1 MLKSTMSVRLLPCSP
16 RLRVAECSHVALIVQ
31 LKLAEAAG
39 GAQHARRGS
48 TCSQNMLAK
57 ASRELDAA
65 QS

>member
-1 MLKSTMSVRLLPCSP
+1 M
-16 RLRVAECSHVALIVQ
+16 AECSHVTLIVQ